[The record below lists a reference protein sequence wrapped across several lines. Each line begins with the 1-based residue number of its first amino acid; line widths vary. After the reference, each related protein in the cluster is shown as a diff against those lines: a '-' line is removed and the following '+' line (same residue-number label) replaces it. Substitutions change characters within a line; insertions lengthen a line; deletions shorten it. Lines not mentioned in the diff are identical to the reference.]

1 MGISWAGHWMSRRM
15 CIDEMQM
22 MVWVSSE
29 WPRDMWKGVAS
40 VEAYTENIAYLKI
53 SSVWETGKF

>member
-1 MGISWAGHWMSRRM
+1 MSRRI
-15 CIDEMQM
+15 CIDEMQL

-53 SSVWETGKF
+53 SSV